1 MSTTFSLSTSGLHGL
16 LGPVLP
22 HVGTDRDLPEL
33 TTIRIE
39 VRDNTVYAV
48 ATDRFTFAATRHQLD
63 EGEDVANTAVT
74 IAGGDAHTLLRVF
87 KHTRKDDPQLTLT
100 VTAAGGSTLT
110 VTAAGGSTLTLSG
123 RGDGLAFW
131 RAFLAKHLH
140 REDGSA
146 TPSIGLDPS
155 RLRRWIKAV
164 EYAGQPL
171 ALSFGA
177 GPKDPV
183 VVRCGERFVG
193 LWAPVVLTG
202 DVERLQDS
210 VWCKELPEVEL
221 GGAA

>member
-87 KHTRKDDPQLTLT
+87 KHTR
-100 VTAAGGSTLT
+100 
-110 VTAAGGSTLTLSG
+110 
-123 RGDGLAFW
+123 
-131 RAFLAKHLH
+131 
-140 REDGSA
+140 
-146 TPSIGLDPS
+146 
-155 RLRRWIKAV
+155 
-164 EYAGQPL
+164 
-171 ALSFGA
+171 
-177 GPKDPV
+177 
-183 VVRCGERFVG
+183 
-193 LWAPVVLTG
+193 LTG